1 MPQHTIVNS
10 PVTERSGAAAEEL
23 HPSRRLTGRIGLFEL
38 LCTVLA
44 YSAPVAVV
52 SGFIPFVIYFDGS
65 GAPAVF
71 LIATLILLPFTVGFT
86 TMAKYVPN
94 PGAFY
99 AFITSG
105 LGRTV
110 GLGAA
115 FLAMFG
121 YMLLG
126 FTTLPFN
133 AVNSNMLI
141 TGTFGGREIAW
152 YWYGLL
158 FWLLSTILSYFR
170 IDLSAKVLTVAMT
183 LEVVIVAVYDVA
195 VGFNGG
201 PEGLSLAPFSFLNIG
216 SGSLGIAI
224 LFAITCFLGFEATAV
239 FRDEVRNPDKTVPLA
254 AYSAV
259 LLIGGFYAISAWA
272 LVIGFGVHGV
282 GAAAN
287 KDAAGMF
294 ATSMSQY
301 VGKVG
306 VDCARVLV
314 VTSIFA
320 STISTQS
327 VVSRYVFKLG
337 ADGVLPRFLG
347 AVHPKHKSPYVASFT
362 VSLVWLVL
370 GVIFTL
376 AKTDPTMLYARVAGV
391 GAFVVLVLMAM
402 TSIAVVVFFGR
413 AKHIRNVSVLRTV
426 ILPILSAVSL
436 TAVLILAI
444 KNFDTLIGG
453 SPQEAIELEIL
464 TGAIFVV
471 GVCTALYYRARK
483 PRVYRMIGAGEAP
496 EHQVL

>member
-1 MPQHTIVNS
+1 M
-10 PVTERSGAAAEEL
+10 
-23 HPSRRLTGRIGLFEL
+23 TGRIGLFEL

-71 LIATLILLPFTVGFT
+71 LVAMLILLPFTVGFT

-105 LGRTV
+105 LGKTV
-110 GLGAA
+110 GLGSA
-115 FLAMFG
+115 FLAIFG

-126 FTTLPFN
+126 FCTLPFN

-141 TGTFGGREIAW
+141 TATFGGHAIGW
-152 YWYGLL
+152 YWYALL
-158 FWLLSTILSYFR
+158 YWLLSTVLSYFR

-183 LEVVIVAVYDVA
+183 LEVIIVAVYDLA

-201 PEGLSLAPFSFLNIG
+201 PEGLSLAPFSFFNMG

-254 AYSAV
+254 AYLAV
-259 LLIGGFYAISAWA
+259 LLIGGFYAVSAWA
-272 LVIGFGVHGV
+272 IVIGFGVHAA

-294 ATSMSQY
+294 AASMSQY

-337 ADGVLPRFLG
+337 ADGVLPRILG
-347 AVHPKHKSPYVASFT
+347 SVHPKHKSPYIASFA
-362 VSLVWLVL
+362 VSLIWLVL
-370 GVIFTL
+370 GVIFSL
-376 AKTDPTMLYARVAGV
+376 ARTDPAMLYARVAGV
-391 GAFVVLVLMAM
+391 GAFVVMVLMAM
-402 TSIAVVVFFGR
+402 TSIAVVVFFAR
-413 AKHIRNVSVLRTV
+413 AKHIRNVSVMRRAV
-426 ILPILSAVSL
+426 FPILSAL
-436 TAVLILAI
+436 CLFAVLILAVR
-444 KNFDTLIGG
+444 NFDLLIGG
-453 SPQEAIELEIL
+453 SPLEAIELETL
-464 TGAIFVV
+464 TGAIFVI
-471 GVCTALYYRARK
+471 GVCTGLYYKVRK
-483 PRVYRMIGAGEAP
+483 PYVYARIGAGESP